1 MGRTSDA
8 KERLIQAAM
17 DLFFYAQLYRCG
29 RTRIVQSC
37 RGEKGEF
44 LPLL

>member
-17 DLFFYAQLYRCG
+17 DLFFTRSYTDVG
-29 RTRIVQSC
+29 RAGIVQSC
-37 RGEKGEF
+37 RGEKGKL